1 MRSIMECKILL
12 CGTWPMIVVNGLY
25 LPTLLFRLMLE
36 PDSRGIYS
44 NQRLHYITIASS
56 QSQSS
61 NCIINST
68 NSNGEPTKLTWTLF
82 RGNWLTRKWWRK
94 LLQTIC
100 VFIESAQS
108 VEVDEIEVD
117 EVKVII
123 RLIIS
128 LNRTKIVSKLHW
140 SSLERFMERIL
151 DSQVNTS
158 VFCPYGCPAS
168 KLTSIHIE
176 RR

>member
-1 MRSIMECKILL
+1 
-12 CGTWPMIVVNGLY
+12 
-25 LPTLLFRLMLE
+25 
-36 PDSRGIYS
+36 
-44 NQRLHYITIASS
+44 
-56 QSQSS
+56 
-61 NCIINST
+61 
-68 NSNGEPTKLTWTLF
+68 
-82 RGNWLTRKWWRK
+82 
-94 LLQTIC
+94 
-100 VFIESAQS
+100 VFIESARS
-108 VEVDEIEVD
+108 AEVDEIEVD

-123 RLIIS
+123 RLMKLRIS
-128 LNRTKIVSKLHW
+128 SNRTKIASKRHR